1 MAKIHPKFNATYK
14 KGNTVLDHK
23 EAYDKYCQ
31 ANFKEGDR
39 ITIVVK
45 KYRRTRSTGA
55 PGEKGN
61 QNGYYWT
68 VVLPIISQETGH
80 TVDELHLIYKELY
93 APKKRYTMPNGKQ
106 VVIDKSGSETN
117 TLEFYEYVERIR
129 ADAAE
134 MGIVIPDPQKTEGD
148 G

>member
-1 MAKIHPKFNATYK
+1 MAKIYPKFTATYK
-14 KGNTVLDHK
+14 KGNTILDFK
-23 EAYDKYCQ
+23 ESYDKYCS

-39 ITIVVK
+39 LNIVVK

-80 TVDELHLIYKELY
+80 TVDELHDIYKALY
-93 APKKRYTMPNGKQ
+93 ASKKRYTMPNGKE
-106 VVIDKSGSETN
+106 VIIAKSGSETD
-117 TLEFYEYVERIR
+117 TQEFYEYVERIR
-129 ADAAE
+129 ADVAE
-134 MGIVIPDPQKTEGD
+134 AGIVIPDPQKVEAG
-148 G
+148 